1 MSFELLSPLSSRS
14 TSRSMESIIET
25 MDMPKVEYVG
35 KTETILGG
43 WGEFKTPDSPVTCNV
58 PRWFVNS
65 MNAPYIEGEK
75 CTLSDSIS
83 T

>member
-43 WGEFKTPDSPVTCNV
+43 
-58 PRWFVNS
+58 
-65 MNAPYIEGEK
+65 
-75 CTLSDSIS
+75 
-83 T
+83 